1 MDYIASVQFFIL
13 VSVML
18 GICTAIAS
26 TIPQGLAPSAYEQSF
41 HPTSLTLLR
50 LFSFTDFYTSPL
62 FFLLVGLMEVSL
74 LLCALPRFAARIRR
88 QIRNARSAKGAARR
102 LRLSAYA
109 PDVVHLGLLIVI
121 AEGLVANATR
131 ERWEFTGFVNDEF
144 ELGDGTIR
152 VTDAGER
159 VSDRGDLAGWYLEVE
174 LSGDAESTEPRT
186 VRFGSNRPAS
196 SAFGRLHFRNYRPI
210 ARAVLVDTSVARGG
224 RELVLT
230 EGEGLVRSTG
240 GAVVLV
246 DIIDGSAVFADLDLV
261 PEAEEDIA
269 RAVDRARKFRLTA
282 GESYGSFELA
292 EATRDILV
300 GFAVTRDPTRIPIL
314 VGLVIIIGGMVLY
327 AAKRLNKGA

>member
-1 MDYIASVQFFIL
+1 
-13 VSVML
+13 
-18 GICTAIAS
+18 
-26 TIPQGLAPSAYEQSF
+26 
-41 HPTSLTLLR
+41 
-50 LFSFTDFYTSPL
+50 
-62 FFLLVGLMEVSL
+62 
-74 LLCALPRFAARIRR
+74 
-88 QIRNARSAKGAARR
+88 
-102 LRLSAYA
+102 
-109 PDVVHLGLLIVI
+109 
-121 AEGLVANATR
+121 
-131 ERWEFTGFVNDEF
+131 
-144 ELGDGTIR
+144 
-152 VTDAGER
+152 
-159 VSDRGDLAGWYLEVE
+159 
-174 LSGDAESTEPRT
+174 
-186 VRFGSNRPAS
+186 
-196 SAFGRLHFRNYRPI
+196 
-210 ARAVLVDTSVARGG
+210 LVDTSVARGG